1 MEINKF
7 QIYFFKEIKKRKF
20 VNRNNRIN
28 RKNIYIY
35 FINKTNCEY

>member
-7 QIYFFKEIKKRKF
+7 QIYFCKEIKKRKF

-28 RKNIYIY
+28 RKYIY
-35 FINKTNCEY
+35 MYIFYK